1 MLTAKHWTEHG
12 VPDGGA
18 GEGTEGAEGVCSPM
32 GGRQASVSTGQTPWS
47 SRGLDH
53 QTKSTHGVAHDSGHI
68 CGREWPGWTSVGGMA
83 PGPERVRCPSVEEYQ
98 DRKVEVGGWGSTLIE
113 AGGGRI
119 G

>member
-1 MLTAKHWTEHG
+1 MGSQMEELEKGLKELRWFAALF
-12 VPDGGA
+12 GGA
-18 GEGTEGAEGVCSPM
+18 T
-32 GGRQASVSTGQTPWS
+32 VSTGQTPWS

-83 PGPERVRCPSVEEYQ
+83 LGPERVRCPSVEEYQ